1 MAAAALVLGWPGAAG
16 AATGWVR
23 QPVPLPPGAMFGM
36 TTAVSCPTA
45 ASCTAVGFSNNLV
58 HGNRHL
64 LAEQWAGGAWTVQP
78 AARPAGFTSGV
89 LAGVSCVPPT
99 RCMAVGGYG
108 NGTTGASPPLAETW
122 NGSTWALQSIP
133 NPPGT
138 TGSMPQGISCAPA
151 GACTAV
157 GFTLGGATDQAPL
170 AEHWNGTAWAIQPT
184 PVLSGLASLNG
195 VSCTGPAR
203 CMAVGAVATSALAET
218 WNGTTWTVR
227 HAPPHPGGSADD
239 LNGISCT
246 SAASCTAVGGGLA
259 EVRGGSRWAVQQ
271 TASPAGH
278 NLFESVSCVAA
289 RTCTAVGD
297 GSASASAHQALPLAE
312 QE

>member
-1 MAAAALVLGWPGAAG
+1 MGRNLIGFMAAAALVLGWPGAAR

-89 LAGVSCVPPT
+89 LAGVSCVSPT

-108 NGTTGASPPLAETW
+108 NGTTGA
-122 NGSTWALQSIP
+122 
-133 NPPGT
+133 
-138 TGSMPQGISCAPA
+138 
-151 GACTAV
+151 
-157 GFTLGGATDQAPL
+157 
-170 AEHWNGTAWAIQPT
+170 
-184 PVLSGLASLNG
+184 
-195 VSCTGPAR
+195 
-203 CMAVGAVATSALAET
+203 
-218 WNGTTWTVR
+218 
-227 HAPPHPGGSADD
+227 
-239 LNGISCT
+239 
-246 SAASCTAVGGGLA
+246 
-259 EVRGGSRWAVQQ
+259 
-271 TASPAGH
+271 
-278 NLFESVSCVAA
+278 SCVAA

-312 QE
+312 HE

>member
-1 MAAAALVLGWPGAAG
+1 MAAAALVLGWPGAAR

-89 LAGVSCVPPT
+89 LAGVSCVSPT

-122 NGSTWALQSIP
+122 NGDAPVVPLP
-133 NPPGT
+133 YPPTAMHRMGGT
-138 TGSMPQGISCAPA
+138 QDT
-151 GACTAV
+151 
-157 GFTLGGATDQAPL
+157 
-170 AEHWNGTAWAIQPT
+170 
-184 PVLSGLASLNG
+184 
-195 VSCTGPAR
+195 
-203 CMAVGAVATSALAET
+203 
-218 WNGTTWTVR
+218 
-227 HAPPHPGGSADD
+227 
-239 LNGISCT
+239 
-246 SAASCTAVGGGLA
+246 
-259 EVRGGSRWAVQQ
+259 
-271 TASPAGH
+271 
-278 NLFESVSCVAA
+278 
-289 RTCTAVGD
+289 
-297 GSASASAHQALPLAE
+297 
-312 QE
+312 